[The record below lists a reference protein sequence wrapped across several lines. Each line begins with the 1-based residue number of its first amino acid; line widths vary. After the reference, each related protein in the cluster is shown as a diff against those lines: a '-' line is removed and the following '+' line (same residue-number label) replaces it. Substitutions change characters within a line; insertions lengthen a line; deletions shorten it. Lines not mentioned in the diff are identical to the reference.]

1 MPQRTRRP
9 QKVRVPV
16 ELPGDTA
23 PERWLANIRVS
34 GFTVM
39 MLLLLVLAVA
49 VLAPSLKLLIE
60 QHNQIVDLQKSV
72 ADQKS
77 QVKDLKSQVARWDD
91 PAYIEAQAR
100 NRLLFVSPG
109 EYTYLVTPVNAGGVA
124 TTTTPI
130 SKKIQ
135 HTQVDWVQSL
145 TASVLQAGLSTS
157 TKAALKSN
165 GDIP

>member
-1 MPQRTRRP
+1 MAERTRRP

-16 ELPGDTA
+16 VLPDDTA
-23 PERWLANIRVS
+23 PARWLANIRVS

-39 MLLLLVLAVA
+39 MFGLLVLAVII
-49 VLAPSLKLLIE
+49 LAPSLKLLIE
-60 QHNQIVDLQKSV
+60 QHNQIVNLQKSV
-72 ADQKS
+72 AEQKN

-109 EYTYLVTPVNAGGVA
+109 EYTYLVTPVTAGGTTTA
-124 TTTTPI
+124 TTSI

-145 TASVLQAGLSTS
+145 TDSVLQAGLSTA
-157 TKAALKSN
+157 TKTKLASN
-165 GDIP
+165 GEIP

>member
-1 MPQRTRRP
+1 MAARPQRPR
-9 QKVRVPV
+9 KERVAV
-16 ELPGDTA
+16 ELPGDSA

-39 MLLLLVLAVA
+39 MFGLLVLAVI

-60 QHNQIVDLQKSV
+60 QHNQIVNLQKSV
-72 ADQKS
+72 AEQKQ
-77 QVKDLKSQVARWDD
+77 QVKDLKAQVARWDD

-109 EYTYLVTPVNAGGVA
+109 EYTYLVTPVTAGGA
-124 TTTTPI
+124 STTKTTI

-145 TASVLQAGLSTS
+145 TNSVLQAGLSTATKSKLTS
-157 TKAALKSN
+157 T
-165 GDIP
+165 GEIP